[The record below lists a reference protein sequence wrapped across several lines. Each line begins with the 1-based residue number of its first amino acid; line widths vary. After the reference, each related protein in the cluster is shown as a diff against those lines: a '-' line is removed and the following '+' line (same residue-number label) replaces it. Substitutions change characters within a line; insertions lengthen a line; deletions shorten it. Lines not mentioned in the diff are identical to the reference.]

1 MLPGAPIIVAA
12 RKISK
17 KKTTERK
24 TMNNVKIQQ
33 ISDLDLS
40 SIRTPTR
47 YKKCKDIRK
56 TLRAQKAASR
66 KLYTR

>member
-24 TMNNVKIQQ
+24 TMNNVKIEETR
-33 ISDLDLS
+33 DLPLAA
-40 SIRTPTR
+40 IRTPTR
-47 YKKCKDIRK
+47 YKKCKDVRK
-56 TLRAQKAASR
+56 TLRAQKSASR